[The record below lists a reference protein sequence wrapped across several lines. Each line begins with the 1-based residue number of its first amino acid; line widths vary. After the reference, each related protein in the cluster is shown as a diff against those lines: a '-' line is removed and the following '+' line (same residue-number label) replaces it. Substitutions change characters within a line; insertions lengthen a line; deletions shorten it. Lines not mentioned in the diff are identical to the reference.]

1 MVINRDQFLLDIK
14 YFINKSVTID
24 SQKRNAMNCNNAFS
38 FDNNYEE
45 EKEILYK
52 IKLANYKNKK
62 EQGDVLEELLKK
74 LFNRIIFINSFS
86 VTNRDTALG
95 QIDISLTTIDET
107 IYEIWGMIGDYPSC
121 LIGECK
127 NYKSNGVSRP
137 EIEKTCWRA
146 CKGQALS
153 FFIGKSF
160 KEPAIQEIG
169 NFNLYKQSFL
179 SRSHGVYIIPM
190 TIDMLDVVIS
200 HDLNFCYFI
209 RWAIQ
214 ASKKMA
220 IANYL

>member
-1 MVINRDQFLLDIK
+1 MAVNPDQFLSDIK
-14 YFINKSVTID
+14 DFIDKSVTID
-24 SQKRNAMNCNNAFS
+24 SQKRNAIHCNNVFS

-45 EKEILYK
+45 EREILSK
-52 IKLANYKNKK
+52 IKAANYKNRK

-74 LFNRIIFINSFS
+74 LFNRITLISSFS
-86 VTNRDTALG
+86 VSNRDTALG
-95 QIDISLTTIDET
+95 QIDINLLTLDEV

-127 NYKSNGVSRP
+127 NYKSDGVSRP

-160 KEPAIQEIG
+160 KEPAIQEISE
-169 NFNLYKQSFL
+169 FNLYKQSFL

-190 TIDMLDVVIS
+190 TIGMLEVVIS

-214 ASKKMA
+214 ASKKMT